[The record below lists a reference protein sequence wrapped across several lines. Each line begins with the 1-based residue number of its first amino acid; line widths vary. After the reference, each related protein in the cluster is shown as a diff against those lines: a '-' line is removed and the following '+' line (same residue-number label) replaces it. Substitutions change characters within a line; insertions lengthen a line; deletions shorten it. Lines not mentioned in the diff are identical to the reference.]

1 MEEIAL
7 QQSVFKPSGVC
18 LPPERAAPSGSVCVC
33 QRTQA
38 GEMCVCMCV
47 CLGVVRVGER
57 DRESAWRP
65 VGSLQ
70 GKDASVP
77 HCGSMRRELFHR

>member
-38 GEMCVCMCV
+38 GEVCVCVCV
-47 CLGVVRVGER
+47 SVWGWLG
-57 DRESAWRP
+57 
-65 VGSLQ
+65 
-70 GKDASVP
+70 
-77 HCGSMRRELFHR
+77 